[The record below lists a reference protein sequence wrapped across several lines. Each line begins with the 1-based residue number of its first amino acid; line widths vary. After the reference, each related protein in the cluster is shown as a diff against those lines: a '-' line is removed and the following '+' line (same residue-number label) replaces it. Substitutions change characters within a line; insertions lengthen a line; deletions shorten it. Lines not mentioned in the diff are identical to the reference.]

1 MLHATTPAPLLSLRD
16 AVILAD
22 ADCRRLLDVPALDL
36 RPGERV
42 AVTGPSGSGKSL
54 LLSTFT
60 GRWPV
65 GVSFTGTRT
74 TTLTRIGFVP
84 QRGLDAL
91 HPLLPL
97 GRQLARVSGADPAR
111 VAEVLDAVGLGDPE
125 LRRRRPTELS
135 GGQAQRAAVA
145 LAALTDAPLVLADEP
160 TSALDH
166 ESRDLMLRLL
176 LDLLGESRTLVVT
189 THDPVVAD
197 VLGARRIGVE
207 AGQVTEQARPEQRGP
222 AQAPASKASRTG
234 AQAPEAE
241 FPEAQAPGNEP
252 ARLTGPAGGSE
263 RRAG

>member
-1 MLHATTPAPLLSLRD
+1 MLEATIPEPLLSLRD
-16 AVILAD
+16 AVVTAEAD
-22 ADCRRLLDVPALDL
+22 GRVLLDVPALDL
-36 RPGERV
+36 HAGERV

-65 GVSFTGTRT
+65 GVAFDGTRT
-74 TTLTRIGFVP
+74 TALTRIGFVP

-97 GRQLARVSGADPAR
+97 GRQLSRVAGAGPAR
-111 VAEVLDAVGLGDPE
+111 ITEVLDAVGLADPE

-160 TSALDH
+160 TSALDR
-166 ESRDLMLRLL
+166 ESRDLMLHML
-176 LDLLGESRTLVVT
+176 LDLLGEGRTLVVT
-189 THDPVVAD
+189 THDPLVAE

-207 AGQVTEQARPEQRGP
+207 AGKVTEQPAP
-222 AQAPASKASRTG
+222 AQASGPEPHEAHDAEAPVAARSALSGPGHLTGRTG
-234 AQAPEAE
+234 
-241 FPEAQAPGNEP
+241 GLG
-252 ARLTGPAGGSE
+252 RKAG
-263 RRAG
+263 

>member
-1 MLHATTPAPLLSLRD
+1 MLEATTPEALLSLRD
-16 AVILAD
+16 VVITAD
-22 ADCRRLLDVPALDL
+22 ADGRTLLDVPSLDL
-36 RPGERV
+36 LPGERV

-54 LLSTFT
+54 LLNTIT

-65 GVSFTGTRT
+65 GVTFDGTRT
-74 TTLTRIGFVP
+74 TALTRIGFVP

-97 GRQLARVSGADPAR
+97 GRQLNRVSGADPAR
-111 VAEVLDAVGLGDPE
+111 VAEVLDAVGLQDPE

-176 LDLLGESRTLVVT
+176 LDLLGEGRTLVVT
-189 THDPVVAD
+189 THDPIVAD

-207 AGQVTEQARPEQRGP
+207 AGQITEQRAP
-222 AQAPASKASRTG
+222 AQ
-234 AQAPEAE
+234 E
-241 FPEAQAPGNEP
+241 PGNP
-252 ARLTGPAGGSE
+252 SAHPTGTAGDHM
-263 RRAG
+263 RKAG